1 MFHWFRGHGPRHGR
15 AFHRGPHGPR
25 GGGGG
30 GGGGMRR
37 PLRFLIERLGL
48 DDAQASTLS
57 RVLDTLRLEREQ
69 AHLDL
74 RKARSRVADLF
85 EADALDATA
94 LGAAADVRVDAA
106 RREKDARVAAVTQ
119 LHGLLNEEQRKRFAV
134 LLRSTPLDL

>member
-25 GGGGG
+25 GGGGM
-30 GGGGMRR
+30 GMRR

-48 DDAQASTLS
+48 DDAQAATLS

-69 AHLDL
+69 AQLDL

-85 EADALDATA
+85 EADTLDATA
-94 LGAAADVRVDAA
+94 LGEAADTRVVAA
-106 RREKDARVAAVTQ
+106 RREKDALVAAVTQ
-119 LHGLLNEEQRKRFAV
+119 LHGLLKDEQRKRFAV
-134 LLRSTPLDL
+134 LLRSGPLDL